1 MIELKEACDFL
12 KKYFCEISQNKMR
25 NFHLRCEL
33 VMLFN
38 QTHLTIWT
46 DIVKY
51 RIFCGVIEHAF
62 PKLLCSQTVWQKWK
76 FKDLEASLYSEIQNF
91 GIRTSEGQTLQF
103 NLSANTAAKI
113 NVADHYLVLS
123 THLASDKLEN
133 ICENMIFFILSKQ
146 IEKYIIKILNVKRP
160 LAFHKVRWDLAVLH
174 SSIYYLFV
182 CLDKKLRKQKRSIW
196 RGNEDIIVK

>member
-1 MIELKEACDFL
+1 MIELKEACDFFF
-12 KKYFCEISQNKMR
+12 KYFCEISQNKMR

-51 RIFCGVIEHAF
+51 RIFCRAIEHAF
-62 PKLLCSQTVWQKWK
+62 PKSLCSQTVWQKWK
-76 FKDLEASLYSEIQNF
+76 FEDLEASLYSEIQNF

-123 THLASDKLEN
+123 THLAWDKLEN
-133 ICENMIFFILSKQ
+133 ICENMIFFILSK
-146 IEKYIIKILNVKRP
+146 
-160 LAFHKVRWDLAVLH
+160 
-174 SSIYYLFV
+174 
-182 CLDKKLRKQKRSIW
+182 
-196 RGNEDIIVK
+196 